1 MQEAI
6 ASRETRESHVSVE
19 MRASL
24 RDLNHRFF
32 DLMAAR
38 TQEWTASASDGWLP
52 TLAGKVAPLSRAQRA
67 AAAACPYALFN
78 LRFEDEAYWRL
89 RLQNVA
95 PCRVE
100 DELIIGDDTANFAR
114 LALFF
119 AWHVAA
125 SAGLAAQLLLGM
137 NGSTGAALRRLTVND
152 LPALVMTEAPNLRAR
167 WSECGAFW
175 SALTAAA
182 GRDDSAAL
190 RRVQLYGLQLTAAA
204 RLPKS

>member
-1 MQEAI
+1 MQEAFL
-6 ASRETRESHVSVE
+6 SVE

-32 DLMAAR
+32 NLIAAR
-38 TQEWTASASDGWLP
+38 TEEWTASATDGRLP
-52 TLAGKVAPLSRAQRA
+52 GLAGQVTPLTRAQRA

-78 LRFEDEAYWRL
+78 LRFDDEAHWRL
-89 RLQNVA
+89 RLQNVG

-100 DELIIGDDTANFAR
+100 DESIIGDDTANFVR

-119 AWHVAA
+119 AWHVAS

-137 NGSTGAALRRLTVND
+137 NGSTAAALRRLTVND
-152 LPALVMTEAPNLRAR
+152 LPALVVTEAPNLRAR
-167 WSECGAFW
+167 WSECGSYW
-175 SALTAAA
+175 SALTTAAW
-182 GRDDSAAL
+182 RDDPAAL
-190 RRVQLYGLQLTAAA
+190 WRVQLQGLQLTAAA

>member
-1 MQEAI
+1 MQDAI
-6 ASRETRESHVSVE
+6 VNRATRESHVTVE

-32 DLMAAR
+32 DLIAAR
-38 TQEWTASASDGWLP
+38 RQGWTASAEGDRLQC
-52 TLAGKVAPLSRAQRA
+52 LAGQVAPLSRAQRA

-78 LRFEDEAYWRL
+78 LRFDDEAHWRL

-100 DELIIGDDTANFAR
+100 DESLIGDDTANFAR

-137 NGSTGAALRRLTVND
+137 NGSTAASLGRLTVND
-152 LPALVMTEAPNLRAR
+152 LPALVVTEAPNLRAR
-167 WSECGAFW
+167 WSECDAYW
-175 SALTAAA
+175 SALTTAAW
-182 GRDDSAAL
+182 RDDSAAL
-190 RRVQLYGLQLTAAA
+190 RRVHLYGLQLTAAA
-204 RLPKS
+204 RLPMS